1 MADEM
6 QSGTPIF
13 YRTNSGYTAAGA
25 AAAQETGPHALASSA
40 TATSKYN
47 RFEQL
52 LKNLVGRKVSREMPT
67 IASSAIIGSNA
78 SVLNGNSSSS
88 SSSTSNS
95 SSSCISSYSSS
106 NEAARAVTTI
116 QTRQQQPINN
126 GSTKR
131 IDHNSAND
139 IRVNASRRYSGD
151 DALSCASR
159 CDEFVDQ
166 QLDQPLLPPSS
177 ILSPEIKISRTPS
190 AHNLLFRNDKCLTST
205 SSASTTSLNAAVHQ
219 RLWSVVPLLR
229 REGSC
234 ASLNQQ
240 NTVKPLIHQQ
250 QQQHQ
255 PRSDARL
262 KKCETVSALT
272 HSQTTTS
279 FEPIKPRNRLRQS
292 PSVATCS
299 RCSSILSLAANG
311 SRYSLNIANGGFVSI
326 KSNLGEFWAFSF
338 GKNSNF
344 NHSYFCSP
352 ILLQCRKIH
361 IDSEWCKQS
370 GSNIIDTIIA
380 DIVECIVIGTN
391 SLQIVP
397 GRCQNGQ
404 SGENPSV

>member
-1 MADEM
+1 MQESARSSHEFYNGLDDDLMIDPPWNEENAKFSEM
-6 QSGTPIF
+6 KSGTPIF
-13 YRTNSGYTAAGA
+13 YRTHSGYTAAA
-25 AAAQETGPHALASSA
+25 AAVPVAAQETGPHALASSATA

-67 IASSAIIGSNA
+67 VASSAIIGSNA

-88 SSSTSNS
+88 SSTSNS
-95 SSSCISSYSSS
+95 SSSCNSSYSSS
-106 NEAARAVTTI
+106 NEAARAVTVV
-116 QTRQQQPINN
+116 QTQRQQQQQQPISN

-131 IDHNSAND
+131 IDHNSATD
-139 IRVNASRRYSGD
+139 IHVNASRQFSGD
-151 DALSCASR
+151 DGLSCASR

-166 QLDQPLLPPSS
+166 QLDEPLLPPSS

-240 NTVKPLIHQQ
+240 NTMKPLIHQ
-250 QQQHQ
+250 Q

-311 SRYSLNIANGGFVSI
+311 SRYSLNIANGGFVAI
-326 KSNLGEFWAFSF
+326 KSNLGE
-338 GKNSNF
+338 
-344 NHSYFCSP
+344 C
-352 ILLQCRKIH
+352 
-361 IDSEWCKQS
+361 
-370 GSNIIDTIIA
+370 
-380 DIVECIVIGTN
+380 
-391 SLQIVP
+391 
-397 GRCQNGQ
+397 
-404 SGENPSV
+404 